1 MGAPSRIR
9 TRTLATLSSGKSSDS
24 DEITHNVSGIMCRE
38 VPIDVDNL
46 GIIRILEATADSQDE
61 LVEAACATEEELEGI
76 SNANANTD
84 ESKLQL
90 KSGDPYGA
98 VLWPAASAVSN
109 YLQTNLIS
117 LEKLTILEL
126 GTGTG
131 LCAMAAALG
140 GASRV
145 IATDYEEIPLR
156 LLEYAA
162 SEVNNQGDLIANVD
176 DAGARLS
183 HIETSLFDICDH
195 DIPLPKC
202 DIVIAADIMYEPKT
216 GIAMAQRTVEA
227 LNAGSRVIIGCSP
240 GRPGRPKFQEAL
252 EKLLPGRDT
261 KFIEVAGK
269 TCMGPRN
276 DLICGKG
283 STSVSSTP
291 KSLSVKLLDLRPI

>member
-1 MGAPSRIR
+1 M
-9 TRTLATLSSGKSSDS
+9 
-24 DEITHNVSGIMCRE
+24 
-38 VPIDVDNL
+38 
-46 GIIRILEATADSQDE
+46 EATADSQDE
-61 LVEAACATEEELEGI
+61 LVEAACATEEELEGN
-76 SNANANTD
+76 SNANAY

-183 HIETSLFDICDH
+183 HIETC
-195 DIPLPKC
+195 
-202 DIVIAADIMYEPKT
+202 E
-216 GIAMAQRTVEA
+216 
-227 LNAGSRVIIGCSP
+227 
-240 GRPGRPKFQEAL
+240 
-252 EKLLPGRDT
+252 
-261 KFIEVAGK
+261 
-269 TCMGPRN
+269 
-276 DLICGKG
+276 
-283 STSVSSTP
+283 
-291 KSLSVKLLDLRPI
+291 

>member
-1 MGAPSRIR
+1 M
-9 TRTLATLSSGKSSDS
+9 
-24 DEITHNVSGIMCRE
+24 ESGIMAM
-38 VPIDVDNL
+38 VMAINH
-46 GIIRILEATADSQDE
+46 
-61 LVEAACATEEELEGI
+61 
-76 SNANANTD
+76 
-84 ESKLQL
+84 
-90 KSGDPYGA
+90 
-98 VLWPAASAVSN
+98 
-109 YLQTNLIS
+109 
-117 LEKLTILEL
+117 
-126 GTGTG
+126 
-131 LCAMAAALG
+131 LCALYFTSPLAL
-140 GASRV
+140 AL
-145 IATDYEEIPLR
+145 THT
-156 LLEYAA
+156 
-162 SEVNNQGDLIANVD
+162 
-176 DAGARLS
+176 ARIVLA
-183 HIETSLFDICDH
+183 LFDICDH